1 MFRLGSRTFRAVWT
15 SDFEYGGKPGAP
27 PEPLV
32 LVARELLT
40 GRQLKVFGGELL
52 QLSRPPFPVGDDS
65 LFTSYYL
72 PAELSCF
79 MALGWPLPR
88 HLCCLYTEFRA
99 LTNGRRLMA
108 GGRTQLGALAF
119 FGLPGMDAAAK
130 DAYRELAIRGPET
143 PDEWRALV
151 RYCASDVEANAR
163 LWAALLPHFDGDRTL
178 LRGQFHAAVAQMESR
193 GLPIDTEALELLKAQ
208 WAYIRIALVEEVNC
222 SYGIYDGLS
231 FRQARFAAWLDQHLI
246 AWPLD
251 ENGRLQL
258 DDDTWKEVARRHPIV
273 EPLRQ
278 LRKTLALMRGGIA
291 LPVGADGRA
300 RCMLSPFGTIT
311 GRNAPK
317 SSKFIFA
324 YPAWLRSLVR
334 PAPGRGIAYVDWCAQ
349 EHGIAA
355 ALSRDAHMMRAYQT
369 GDPYLALAIDSG
381 RAPVGATKAT
391 HGTMREI
398 FKVVL
403 LAASY
408 GMKEQTLARQ
418 LGCDVLEALALLAR
432 LRRAYRQCWAWS
444 DGAVD
449 VAMQTGRIAT
459 VFGWPL
465 LVGARTNPRGVRNF
479 PVQGNAAEMMRLA
492 ACFTVAAGVELV
504 ATVHD
509 ALVVEADMSELEDA
523 VRATQAAMD
532 RASSIVLGGFVLRT
546 EVKCVRHPDRFRDPR
561 GGFWDVVQRVLEDGG
576 RVSNLGRPGAAG
588 VSQHGTGGC
597 PKTSQ
602 LA

>member
-1 MFRLGSRTFRAVWT
+1 MFRFGSRTFAELWT
-15 SDFEYGGKPGAP
+15 GDVEYRPRPGERPA
-27 PEPLV
+27 PLV
-32 LVARELLT
+32 LVAHELLS
-40 GRQLKVFGGELL
+40 GRRLEVFGDELL
-52 QLSRPPFPVGDDS
+52 RLSRPPFPVGDES

-79 MALGWPLPR
+79 MALGWSLPR

-99 LTNGRRLMA
+99 LTNGRTLMA
-108 GGRTQLGALAF
+108 GRTLLGALAF
-119 FGLPGMDAAAK
+119 FGLPGMHAAAK
-130 DAYRELAIRGPET
+130 DAYRELAIRGPQT

-151 RYCASDVEANAR
+151 HYCASDVDAHAR
-163 LWAALLPHFDGDRTL
+163 LWAAMLPHFDGDRTL

-193 GLPIDTEALELLKAQ
+193 GIPIDTEALELLKAR
-208 WAYIRIALVEEVNC
+208 WAEIRTALVGEVNR

-231 FRQARFAAWLDQHLI
+231 FRQARLAAWSDQQGI
-246 AWPLD
+246 AWPRD
-251 ENGRLQL
+251 ENGRPQL

-317 SSKFIFA
+317 SSEFIFA
-324 YPAWLRSLVR
+324 CPAWLRSLVR
-334 PAPGRGIAYVDWCAQ
+334 PTSGRGIAYVDWCAQ

-355 ALSRDAHMMRAYQT
+355 ALSRDAQMMRAYQT

-381 RAPVGATKAT
+381 RAPAGATKAT
-391 HGTMREI
+391 HGPIREI

-408 GMKEQTLARQ
+408 GMKERTLARQ
-418 LGCDVLEALALLAR
+418 LDCDVLEARALLSR
-432 LRRAYRQCWAWS
+432 YRRAYPQFWAWS

-449 VAMQTGRIAT
+449 MAMQTGHIAT
-459 VFGWPL
+459 VFGWSL
-465 LVGARTNPRGVRNF
+465 QVGAGTNPRGVRNF
-479 PVQGNAAEMMRLA
+479 PVQSNAAEMMRLA
-492 ACFTVAAGVELV
+492 ACFAVAAGVELV

-509 ALVVEADMSELEDA
+509 ALVIEADASELEDA
-523 VRATQAAMD
+523 VGATQAAMD
-532 RASSIVLGGFVLRT
+532 RASAVVLGGFVLRT
-546 EVKCVRHPDRFRDPR
+546 EVKCIRHPDRFRDPR
-561 GGFWDVVQRVLEDGG
+561 GGFWDVAQRLLEDAG
-576 RVSNLGRPGAAG
+576 RVSNLAQRSGGECPNMGHEG
-588 VSQHGTGGC
+588 VPKHPSC
-597 PKTSQ
+597 PS
-602 LA
+602 